1 MTIQEKI
8 QAREIQRK
16 HDNSLDRALF
26 RAGGIIIAGYLIGT
40 LIGWLIVR

>member
-8 QAREIQRK
+8 KQNA
-16 HDNSLDRALF
+16 HPDDSSFDRALF

-40 LIGWLIVR
+40 FIAWLISR

>member
-8 QAREIQRK
+8 QQRELAQR
-16 HDNSLDRALF
+16 DNQNFNRALI

-40 LIGWLIVR
+40 LIAWLIVR